1 MAHGS
6 WSLNEL
12 DKGCG
17 EYFNDSKDVNGH
29 LAFGTRFPP
38 TGAREFF
45 AFTPQSLSRSSR
57 KTHNYVAWRVR
68 G

>member
-45 AFTPQSLSRSSR
+45 AFIHQTLSML
-57 KTHNYVAWRVR
+57 T
-68 G
+68 